1 MTQWPMPRLLWWPI
15 LLAAVALSQ
24 LAGCAAPQSASSERG
39 NSNVSAGKTDLVTDS
54 DEPEV
59 RRRARLRRELASGY
73 FEAGQTTVALDEV
86 KQALVADPTFVNA
99 WNLRGLIYM
108 RLGEFQVAE
117 ESFKRGLA
125 ISGRDANLAHN
136 YGWMLCQ
143 RGRYAESFPY
153 FSMALANPT
162 YGERAKTLM
171 TQGLCLMRAG
181 DRAEAER
188 SLTRAYELDAGN
200 PVTGYNLALLLYQRA
215 DNVRAQFYIRRLNN
229 TELANAET
237 LWLGVKVERRM
248 QNAEAMQQLGDQLK
262 KRFPQ
267 SREAS
272 SYDRSAWDE

>member
-1 MTQWPMPRLLWWPI
+1 
-15 LLAAVALSQ
+15 LAL
-24 LAGCAAPQSASSERG
+24 LAGCASRPGGSPEQGAT
-39 NSNVSAGKTDLVTDS
+39 NVSAGKTDLVTDS

-59 RRRARLRRELASGY
+59 RRRARLRLELASGY

-86 KQALVADPTFVNA
+86 KQALAADPTFVNA

-117 ESFKRGLA
+117 ESFRRGLA
-125 ISGRDANLAHN
+125 INTRDANLAHN

-143 RGRYAESFPY
+143 RGRYAEAFPY
-153 FSMALANPT
+153 FSMALGNPT

-171 TQGLCLMRAG
+171 TQGLCQMRAG
-181 DRAEAER
+181 DRGEAER

-248 QNAEAMQQLGDQLK
+248 QNVEAMQQLGDQLK

-267 SREAS
+267 SKETS